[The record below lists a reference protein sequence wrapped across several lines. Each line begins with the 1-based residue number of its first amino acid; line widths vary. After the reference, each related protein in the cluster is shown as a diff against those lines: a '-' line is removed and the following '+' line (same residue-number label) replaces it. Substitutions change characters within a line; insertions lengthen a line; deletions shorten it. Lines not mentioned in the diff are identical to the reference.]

1 MEKAPVEKPRRL
13 PVPSPFLSLGLAGVS
28 GSVALDL
35 PVPSLVGFSR
45 HQPRLAVQ
53 LVGKRTV
60 LLRQR
65 EERKREMK

>member
-35 PVPSLVGFSR
+35 QVPSLAGFSE

-60 LLRQR
+60 PLRQR
-65 EERKREMK
+65 QERKREMK